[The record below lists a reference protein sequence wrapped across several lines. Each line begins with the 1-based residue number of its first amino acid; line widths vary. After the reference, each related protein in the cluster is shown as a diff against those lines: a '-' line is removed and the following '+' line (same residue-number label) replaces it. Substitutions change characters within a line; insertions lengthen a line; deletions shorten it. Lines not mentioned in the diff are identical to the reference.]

1 MHQKTVLEYLAGLT
15 GFNWQLLAHP
25 NTSVE
30 MRQTLM
36 TTFAKSYIEPDRLY
50 AAQHPDT
57 PVEILTELAKDK
69 NLEIRIAALQ
79 ALKKPN
85 I

>member
-1 MHQKTVLEYLAGLT
+1 MHQKTVLKYLATLT
-15 GFNWQLLAHP
+15 GFNWLLLAHP

-30 MRQTLM
+30 LRQTLM
-36 TTFAKSYIEPDRLY
+36 TTFGKSYIESDRLY

-57 PVEILTELAKDK
+57 PVEILTELTKDK
-69 NLEIRIAALQ
+69 NLEIRSAALET
-79 ALKKPN
+79 LKKHN